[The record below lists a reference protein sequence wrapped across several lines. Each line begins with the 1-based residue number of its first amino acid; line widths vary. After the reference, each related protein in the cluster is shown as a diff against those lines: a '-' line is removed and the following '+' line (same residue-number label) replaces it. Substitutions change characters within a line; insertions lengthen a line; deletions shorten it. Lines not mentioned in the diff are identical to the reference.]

1 MGKESDVDVHALLGF
16 PWAWVDR
23 HPCAQ
28 VKPQRLT
35 MPAFLGQPSPFL
47 SSFPTS
53 VVFRT
58 GLWEFFNRG
67 PALPSSVSV
76 CHGRPFFSKDTC
88 ALTPMPPSSVTS
100 QVGFSAM
107 PRSFPNFR
115 NIDKTMA
122 TSLVDSINLRKV
134 TFQPLNSVLTYANMP
149 LHVKQF
155 PII

>member
-1 MGKESDVDVHALLGF
+1 
-16 PWAWVDR
+16 
-23 HPCAQ
+23 
-28 VKPQRLT
+28 

-122 TSLVDSINLRKV
+122 TSLVDSINLRNNFLATKFSSHICKYASTCKV
-134 TFQPLNSVLTYANMP
+134 VSHYMTRFFQGTLKHLEPHLSS
-149 LHVKQF
+149 
-155 PII
+155 